1 MLNLNTTHP
10 SFAQK
15 IEASHGDVSEASQGE
30 HHRRW
35 WPHCNWS
42 DPPSARRSL
51 PTEPTI
57 TELRHPTA
65 LWLMWVNLIGST
77 IPGGRNHRS
86 ICLGQLA
93 LLYSHDF
100 GMVLGKSILHGEL
113 DVKNLRCQ
121 KIWTSFVN
129 SNVAMATPL
138 QMPTVKKLKGSPGMS
153 KAPGMTSPWRNWRPL
168 HRCSKEPVVRTVHA
182 CSDLGFDP
190 LEFSQRYP
198 CSGSNLH
205 TCLKIIFFPE
215 LGFKSTYVFFA
226 CWWITI
232 FLWVTLW

>member
-1 MLNLNTTHP
+1 VLGPGPLNPLWGGSWRRPLPRCSNEDCWRKLGSTPCPKNRGIKATY
-10 SFAQK
+10 
-15 IEASHGDVSEASQGE
+15 VASQGE

-42 DPPSARRSL
+42 DPPSARPSL

-65 LWLMWVNLIGST
+65 LWLIMWVNPIGST

-93 LLYSHDF
+93 LLYSHNF

-113 DVKNLRCQ
+113 DVKSLRCQ

-138 QMPTVKKLKGSPGMS
+138 QMPTV
-153 KAPGMTSPWRNWRPL
+153 N
-168 HRCSKEPVVRTVHA
+168 
-182 CSDLGFDP
+182 
-190 LEFSQRYP
+190 
-198 CSGSNLH
+198 
-205 TCLKIIFFPE
+205 
-215 LGFKSTYVFFA
+215 
-226 CWWITI
+226 
-232 FLWVTLW
+232 